1 MISYGK
7 FQKWY
12 ILSHTKFNGSAIVKL
27 TSLRAFEKHL
37 EGAAP
42 NHFSLLYVALGKEA
56 FQRKEA
62 IDKLLL
68 SLKGNVVKDEP
79 LLQVFDGERLS
90 SKELMQELNAFGLF
104 SKRRTLLIE
113 NADKLDKD
121 SLGALESYFDSPN
134 KSIFLVL
141 SAAAFHRGTNFYKK
155 SEKIGIVLEFPEEKP
170 WEKER
175 SIQDW
180 ISATAKAAGK
190 NIDSQ
195 CCQQLVKLL
204 GTQQEL
210 LSTELQKLFCYVGNR
225 ASIVL
230 QDISAIIAPVAV
242 ETIWQL
248 GEAIFRRDGAS
259 ALAICKRLLLDDLS
273 FFALLRQVRTQFQ
286 TEFQVCTILAHG
298 GDSSEVM
305 RQFPY
310 MKGGILERHVALA
323 QGYGIEGFK
332 AGLLLIDE
340 IELQAKNS
348 GLEVSFLA
356 ELLMVKLT
364 MPMRSMR

>member
-1 MISYGK
+1 M
-7 FQKWY
+7 
-12 ILSHTKFNGSAIVKL
+12 KL

-42 NHFSLLYVALGKEA
+42 NHFSLLYIIFGKEA
-56 FQRKEA
+56 FPRKEA

-68 SLKGNVVKDEP
+68 ALKGKVAYEEP
-79 LLQVFDGERLS
+79 LLQVFDGDRLS
-90 SKELMQELNAFGLF
+90 GKEFMQELNAFGLF

-113 NADKLDKD
+113 NADKLDKE
-121 SLGALESYFDSPN
+121 SMASLESYFAAPN
-134 KSIFLVL
+134 KSIFLIL
-141 SAAAFHRGTNFYKK
+141 SATTFHRGTNFYKK
-155 SEKIGIVLEFPEEKP
+155 CEKIGIVLEFAEEKP

-175 SIQDW
+175 SIQEW
-180 ISATAKAAGK
+180 ISTVVKAEGK

-195 CCQQLVKLL
+195 CCQHLVKLL

-210 LSTELQKLFCYVGNR
+210 LSSELQKLICYVGNR
-225 ASIVL
+225 TSIVL
-230 QDISAIIAPVAV
+230 QDISAVIAPVAV

-248 GEAIFRRDGAS
+248 GEAVFRRDGAS

-273 FFALLRQVRTQFQ
+273 FFAMLRQLRTQFQ
-286 TEFQVCTILAHG
+286 TEFQVCTIMAHG
-298 GDSSEVM
+298 GDTSEVT
-305 RQFPY
+305 RQFPH
-310 MKGGILERHVALA
+310 MKGGILERHVAMA
-323 QGYGIEGFK
+323 QGYSMEGFK

-348 GLEVSFLA
+348 GLDVSFLA

-364 MPMRSMR
+364 LPIRSAR

>member
-1 MISYGK
+1 M
-7 FQKWY
+7 
-12 ILSHTKFNGSAIVKL
+12 KL
-27 TSLRAFEKHL
+27 TNLRAFEKHL
-37 EGAAP
+37 DGAAP
-42 NHFSLLYVALGKEA
+42 NHFSLLYVVLGKEA

-62 IDKLLL
+62 IDKLLV
-68 SLKGNVVKDEP
+68 SLKGNVAQDEP
-79 LLQVFDGERLS
+79 LLQVYEGERLS

-113 NADKLDKD
+113 NADKLDKEAM
-121 SLGALESYFDSPN
+121 SSLESYFEAPN

-155 SEKIGIVLEFPEEKP
+155 CEKVGIVLEFPEEKP

-175 SIQDW
+175 SLQEW
-180 ISATAKAAGK
+180 ISTTARASGK
-190 NIDSQ
+190 SINSQ

-204 GTQQEL
+204 GTQHEL
-210 LSTELQKLFCYVGNR
+210 LSTELQKLICYVGSR
-225 ASIVL
+225 ASILL
-230 QDISAIIAPVAV
+230 QDISAIVAPVAV

-259 ALAICKRLLLDDLS
+259 ALAICKNLLLDDLS

-286 TEFQVCTILAHG
+286 TEFQVCTILANG
-298 GDSSEVM
+298 GDASDVM
-305 RQFPY
+305 REFPY
-310 MKGGILERHVALA
+310 MKGGILDRHVAMA
-323 QGYGIEGFK
+323 QGYGMEGFK

-340 IELQAKNS
+340 TELQAKNS

-364 MPMRSMR
+364 QPVHR